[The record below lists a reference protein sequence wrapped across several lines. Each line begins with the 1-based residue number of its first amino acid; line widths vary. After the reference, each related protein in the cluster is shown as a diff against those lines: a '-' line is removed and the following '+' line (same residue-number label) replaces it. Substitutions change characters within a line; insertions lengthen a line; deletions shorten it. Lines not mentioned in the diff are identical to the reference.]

1 MREIKRTYLRMLR
14 VEIEDLREDIDLLVM
29 EYNRL
34 HEKEELSNY
43 VFSENLTVIRREL
56 LGVDSFFRLID
67 ETEIDRFASLDDLI
81 ASLTNTFRGMVRE
94 SGLPAV
100 IESYVERKLLKVKEY
115 VLARGSADTVK

>member
-29 EYNRL
+29 EYDRL

>member
-1 MREIKRTYLRMLR
+1 
-14 VEIEDLREDIDLLVM
+14 M
-29 EYNRL
+29 EYDRL

>member
-1 MREIKRTYLRMLR
+1 MRVIRRTYLRMVR

-29 EYNRL
+29 EYDRL
-34 HEKEELSNY
+34 HENEQLSNY

-67 ETEIDRFASLDDLI
+67 ETDIDRFATLDDLI
-81 ASLTNTFRGMVRE
+81 AHLTSTFRGMVRA

-100 IESYVERKLLKVKEY
+100 IESYVERKLLKVREY
-115 VLARGSADTVK
+115 VLAQKSEDAVQ